1 MTHWWSLPRGEVI
14 LIALVAGAGLGAI
27 GAPALGIPS
36 VGAWVA
42 CAGLAVAFGAVAQLA
57 TRQQGNMSLPPVP
70 LRTVVLV
77 EIPFL
82 AAWWL
87 VIAPLAGVGRSDLS
101 AASMTWFVA
110 GLLLGRILARMLN
123 TIAVRRVSTEG
134 QQSSRPALRLDAAS
148 GRPGGSARAPLAGV
162 ARVTFINAD

>member
-1 MTHWWSLPRGEVI
+1 MAHWWSLERGEVI
-14 LIALVAGAGLGAI
+14 LIALLAGAGLGVL
-27 GAPALGIPS
+27 GASALGITS

-42 CAGLAVAFGAVAQLA
+42 CAGLAVAFGAAAQLA
-57 TRQQGNMSLPPVP
+57 TRQQGDMSLPPVP

-101 AASMTWFVA
+101 PASMTWFVA

-134 QQSSRPALRLDAAS
+134 QAIVTPRPPS
-148 GRPGGSARAPLAGV
+148 
-162 ARVTFINAD
+162 